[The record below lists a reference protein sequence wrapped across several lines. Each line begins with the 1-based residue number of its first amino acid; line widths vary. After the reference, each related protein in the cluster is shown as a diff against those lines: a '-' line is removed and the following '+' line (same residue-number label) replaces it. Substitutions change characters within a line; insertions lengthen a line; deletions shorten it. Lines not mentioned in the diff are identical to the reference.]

1 MITSVNQLGLH
12 LSFDAQSNSMRHL
25 YSHFTD
31 KKSKVEEVKS
41 LAWDLKLDNLTQ
53 SFWISVFNSTFV
65 YCVPL
70 SSKQVVLTILSRH
83 S

>member
-1 MITSVNQLGLH
+1 MITGVNQLGLH
-12 LSFDAQSNSMRHL
+12 LSFDVQSNSMRHL

-31 KKSKVEEVKS
+31 KVEEMKS

-53 SFWISVFNSTFV
+53 SFWISVFNSNLV